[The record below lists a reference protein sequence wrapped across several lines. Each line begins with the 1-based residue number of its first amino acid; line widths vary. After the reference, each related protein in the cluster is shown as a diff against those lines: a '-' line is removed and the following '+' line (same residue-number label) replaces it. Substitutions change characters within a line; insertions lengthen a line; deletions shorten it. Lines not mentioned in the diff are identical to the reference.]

1 MNVSPTELMGEAYD
15 VLVLCRH
22 VRRWLQL
29 VAVKSDV
36 ILEVRFCFE

>member
-1 MNVSPTELMGEAYD
+1 MNVSPAELMGEAYD

-29 VAVKSDV
+29 LAVKSDV
-36 ILEVRFCFE
+36 IIRGKVLF